1 LTLFPL
7 CFFRFSSILLAS
19 SAIRKR
25 VAVFSIQYFI
35 VIFGTGIISLKSLEA
50 QISSVEVSE
59 EGIVLRVLNDGFG
72 EMGNTFF
79 NFVTEVEGTQ
89 TRAIYGG
96 AVSKQ
101 VVVALVSEM
110 EKKCSGTPLRLKG

>member
-59 EGIVLRVLNDGFG
+59 EGILLIVFNDGFG
-72 EMGNTFF
+72 EIGNTFW